1 MIVAGWTRR
10 GGEMRAGEEDAI
22 PRRLVGEVLRCS
34 LMWSLGLLGLLGI
47 GDLRMEGI
55 QKEKYSLLSTSFYR
69 DCRRG
74 TPHLQLLLRSHPGSI
89 VVAYGRYCSLD

>member
-1 MIVAGWTRR
+1 
-10 GGEMRAGEEDAI
+10 MRAGEEDAI
-22 PRRLVGEVLRCS
+22 PRRVVGEVWRCS
-34 LMWSLGLLGLLGI
+34 LMWSLGLLGLLGLLGI

-89 VVAYGRYCSLD
+89 FVAYGRYCSLD